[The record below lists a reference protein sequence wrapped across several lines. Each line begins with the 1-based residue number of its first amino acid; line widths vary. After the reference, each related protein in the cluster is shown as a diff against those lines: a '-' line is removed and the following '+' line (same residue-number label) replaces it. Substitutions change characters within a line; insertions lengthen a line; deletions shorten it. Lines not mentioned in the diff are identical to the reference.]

1 MAKLGEIFDSIPSW
15 VKLLVVG
22 GLFLQMY
29 AVMYW
34 SKFCSS
40 TFFVESDK
48 ASHAYCTDWVLTP
61 ASPYYM
67 IH

>member
-34 SKFCSS
+34 TKGVHKELSK
-40 TFFVESDK
+40 K
-48 ASHAYCTDWVLTP
+48 QKLY
-61 ASPYYM
+61 
-67 IH
+67 